1 MAPLGAQ
8 VTEQYDGHWQESLS
22 EESRQMIS
30 DASFRMWKNFID
42 EVSMTPAEKRRHDR
56 RQLGERVRLIAVDL
70 ELSGQCDD
78 ARVLM
83 LAAEELIG
91 RE

>member
-1 MAPLGAQ
+1 
-8 VTEQYDGHWQESLS
+8 
-22 EESRQMIS
+22 MIS

-56 RQLGERVRLIAVDL
+56 RQLGKRMRLIAVDL
-70 ELSGQCDD
+70 ELSGQSDD

-83 LAAEELIG
+83 LASEELL
-91 RE
+91 RDE